1 MRRWVDLLQTRAE
14 GWTVLVRLM
23 VGLIVFFPEGI
34 QKLLF
39 PEILGA
45 GRFANIGIPYPE
57 LMGPFVGVVEV
68 TCGALIILGF
78 LTRLAGVPLMVIM
91 VVAIV
96 STKLPIWAGHDL
108 WIFHAPKIAR
118 YGFWSMAH
126 EARDDFLMLLGSLYL
141 LIAGAGQWSVDA
153 VLAHQILD
161 RAHLFFLAF
170 AVALLGGEDK
180 AGIPRGKQQPGAG
193 GARGNHQLAASG
205 IMGIGHRLLRVL

>member
-1 MRRWVDLLQTRAE
+1 MRRWADLLQTRAE

-23 VGLIVFFPEGI
+23 VGVIVFLPEGI
-34 QKLLF
+34 QKLVF

-45 GRFANIGIPYPE
+45 GRFTNIGIPYPE

-68 TCGALIILGF
+68 TCGVLIILGF
-78 LTRLAGVPLMVIM
+78 LTRLAAVPLIIIM
-91 VVAIV
+91 IVAIV

-153 VLAHQILD
+153 VLVRHAP
-161 RAHLFFLAF
+161 
-170 AVALLGGEDK
+170 
-180 AGIPRGKQQPGAG
+180 AGPD
-193 GARGNHQLAASG
+193 ASG
-205 IMGIGHRLLRVL
+205 FQPTRRSL